1 MSDTH
6 RSSPLHGNRFFLTGI
21 TALYLSERTHKRTS
35 RSDQGTNFVGAEN
48 ELKTALQEMDDEKI
62 KAELLKEN
70 IDWIRNPATA
80 SNFGGVWER
89 QTRSVRNVMTALM
102 KQHGHSLNDE
112 SLRTLLCEAEA
123 VVNSR
128 PLTIE
133 TLSDPL
139 SPLPLS
145 LSTLLTLSSR
155 KVSASGCSLQTSLE
169 ARTAYCER
177 FLE

>member
-1 MSDTH
+1 
-6 RSSPLHGNRFFLTGI
+6 
-21 TALYLSERTHKRTS
+21 
-35 RSDQGTNFVGAEN
+35 
-48 ELKTALQEMDDEKI
+48 MDHEKI
-62 KAELLKEN
+62 KAEWLKEN

-89 QTRSVRNVMTALM
+89 QIRSVRNIMAALM
-102 KQHGHSLNDE
+102 KQHGHNLNDE
-112 SLRTLLCEAEA
+112 SLRTLLCEGEA

-145 LSTLLTLSSR
+145 PSTLLTGKTKLVLPPPGKFQRADAYCKRRWRPVQHIANDFWNRWS
-155 KVSASGCSLQTSLE
+155 KEYLQTLQLRQSGH
-169 ARTAYCER
+169 AREETLRKATLFC
-177 FLE
+177 

>member
-1 MSDTH
+1 MASLAIHIEVAHSMGTDSFLQAL
-6 RSSPLHGNRFFLTGI
+6 RSFTCRKGPIREL
-21 TALYLSERTHKRTS
+21 
-35 RSDQGTNFVGAEN
+35 RSDQGTNFVGVEN
-48 ELKTALQEMDDEKI
+48 ELKVALQEMDDEKI

-80 SNFGGVWER
+80 SNFGGVWKR
-89 QTRSVRNVMTALM
+89 QIRSVRNIMAALM

-128 PLTIE
+128 PLTTE

-145 LSTLLTLSSR
+145 PSTQAHSPPSR
-155 KVSASGCSLQTSLE
+155 KVSTRRYLLQTSLE
-169 ARTAYCER
+169 ARTAYC
-177 FLE
+177 